1 MKCWEGRDSSLPS
14 PRQVPRASGGGSGR
28 VTRPWRGRLLPCCLP
43 AGESRR
49 RGWEP
54 PARSL
59 APSQPLL
66 GKQESQAQ
74 LIKLWAEDVPNC
86 GIQYPQ
92 KPWLLALLRL
102 QCRPLCE
109 RILSRVW
116 GRGEGEGG
124 DLPPLNL
131 LVQCSSSLQLSLLY
145 PSPLNLLLLLLL
157 PPPHQKYGKHLEARK
172 IQRRAA
178 WG

>member
-1 MKCWEGRDSSLPS
+1 MESEVLGAKGQLRPS
-14 PRQVPRASGGGSGR
+14 PRQVPRAPGGGSGR
-28 VTRPWRGRLLPCCLP
+28 VTRPWRGRLPPRCLP

-66 GKQESQAQ
+66 AKQESQAQ
-74 LIKLWAEDVPNC
+74 LIKLWVEDVPNC

-102 QCRPLCE
+102 QCRALCE
-109 RILSRVW
+109 QTQSEAE
-116 GRGEGEGG
+116 GREGERELGWGG
-124 DLPPLNL
+124 FPPLN
-131 LVQCSSSLQLSLLY
+131 LVQCSSSLLLSLL
-145 PSPLNLLLLLLL
+145 PLTSQFA
-157 PPPHQKYGKHLEARK
+157 PPPPQSTPLHPTRSM
-172 IQRRAA
+172 RST
-178 WG
+178 